1 VYDIGHPLP
10 TSEQTGEPPDAINHI
25 PSPIPL
31 YLSTP
36 FLPGTLFAY
45 NVLRRKHM
53 GMDKRIE
60 KKKWPPKR
68 ILTYGI
74 IGILVLLIGYFLIF
88 NTGGSTLNVKAERLT
103 ISTVNKGPFQ
113 EFIPIIGIVM
123 PYETRYLDAVLG
135 GQVEEI
141 YLEAGSQVKE
151 GDKILT
157 LSNTNLLMTMLNNEA
172 QVNRATNDLRATRLQ
187 LEQNR
192 LNLQLQRAEAEYYLK
207 RIKRKFDRN
216 KVMYEEK
223 LISAQQYEEFK
234 DEYEYLKKKRELT
247 IESQEKDLVFR
258 EQQVKHLETSVKQ
271 MQHNLGLLKQQM
283 ENLTV
288 RAQISGQLTSLPL
301 EKGQSIS
308 QGFRLGQIDD
318 VNGFKIHAE
327 IDEHYI
333 NRIEKGKPGDFDFA
347 GKTYQL
353 KVNKVFPEVK
363 DGKFKVDL
371 EFTGEEP
378 EGIRRGQSA
387 HIDLQLSELSE
398 AILLARGGFYQTTGG
413 NWVYVVDQSGDFAT
427 KRVIRLGR
435 QNPKHF
441 EVLSGLEPGE
451 KVITSSYENF
461 GDMQRL
467 VLKK

>member
-1 VYDIGHPLP
+1 
-10 TSEQTGEPPDAINHI
+10 
-25 PSPIPL
+25 
-31 YLSTP
+31 
-36 FLPGTLFAY
+36 
-45 NVLRRKHM
+45 M

-68 ILTYGI
+68 IFTYGI
-74 IGILVLLIGYFLIF
+74 ISILILLIGYVLIF

-103 ISTVNKGPFQ
+103 VSTVEKGPFQ
-113 EFIPIIGIVM
+113 EFIPIIGTVM

-141 YLEAGSQVKE
+141 YLEAGSQVTK
-151 GDKILT
+151 GDKILS

-172 QVNRATNDLRATRLQ
+172 QVNRATNELRATRLQ

-192 LNLQLQRAEAEYYLK
+192 LALRQQRADADYYLK

-216 KVMYEEK
+216 KVMFDEE
-223 LISAQQYEEFK
+223 LISKQAYEEFK

-247 IESQEKDLVFR
+247 IESQEKDLLFR
-258 EQQVKHLETSVKQ
+258 EQQVKHLEASVKQ
-271 MQHNLGLLKQQM
+271 MQYNLDLLKQQM

-288 RAQISGQLTSLPL
+288 RAPISGHLTSLPL
-301 EKGQSIS
+301 EKGQSIA

-318 VNGFKIHAE
+318 VNGFKIRAE

-333 NRIEKGKPGDFDFA
+333 NRIQKGKPGDFDFA

-353 KVNKVFPEVK
+353 KVQKVFPEVK
-363 DGKFKVDL
+363 ERKFKVDL
-371 EFTGEEP
+371 EFSDKEP

-398 AILLARGGFYQTTGG
+398 AILVARGGFYQTTGG
-413 NWVYVVDQSGDFAT
+413 NWVYVLDKSGDFAI
-427 KRVIRLGR
+427 KRTIRLGR
-435 QNPKHF
+435 QNPRHF
-441 EVLSGLEPGE
+441 EGLSGLEPGE
-451 KVITSSYENF
+451 QVITSSYENF
-461 GDMQRL
+461 GDMERL

>member
-1 VYDIGHPLP
+1 
-10 TSEQTGEPPDAINHI
+10 
-25 PSPIPL
+25 
-31 YLSTP
+31 
-36 FLPGTLFAY
+36 
-45 NVLRRKHM
+45 M
-53 GMDKRIE
+53 GMDKQIE

-68 ILTYGI
+68 IISYGI
-74 IGILVLLIGYFLIF
+74 IGLLVLVTIYFLIF

-103 ISTVNKGPFQ
+103 ISTVVKGPFQ
-113 EFIPIIGIVM
+113 EFIPVIGTVL

-141 YLEAGSQVKE
+141 YVEAGSQVKE

-172 QVNRATNDLRATRLQ
+172 QVNRATNDLRSTRLQ

-192 LNLQLQRAEAEYYLK
+192 LNLQQQRADDEYYLK

-216 KVMYEEK
+216 KIMFEEK
-223 LISAQQYEEFK
+223 LISNQEFDEFK
-234 DEYEYLKKKRELT
+234 DEYEYLKKKKELT
-247 IESQEKDLVFR
+247 IESQDKDLLFR
-258 EQQVKHLETSVKQ
+258 EQQVIHLEASVKQ
-271 MQHNLGLLKQQM
+271 MQQNLNLLKQQM

-288 RAQISGQLTSLPL
+288 RAPISGHLTSLPL

-318 VNGFKIHAE
+318 VNGFKIQAE

-333 NRIEKGKPGDFDFA
+333 NRIEKGKPGDFQFA
-347 GKTYQL
+347 GNTFHL
-353 KVNKVFPEVK
+353 KVQKVFPEVK
-363 DGKFKVDL
+363 DGKFKIDL
-371 EFTGEEP
+371 EFENKEP

-398 AILLARGGFYQTTGG
+398 AILLPRGGFFQTTGG
-413 NWVYVVDQSGDFAT
+413 NWVYVLDQSGDFAV
-427 KRVIRLGR
+427 KRNIRLGR
-435 QNPKHF
+435 QNPQHF

-461 GDMQRL
+461 GDMERL